1 VAGGAGVKFLRS
13 RVPDDPERDPAASMA
28 LLQEVMD
35 PPLDPGYT
43 SWSEARESAGLP
55 RSTGGRTLLLL
66 VTAIVLGFLLSVAA
80 QTLRTPDP
88 VAASTRQQLQ
98 ERIEATSQVGDER
111 VAQIEELRAEIAA
124 LQAGV
129 SPPRAGQDRTAGAEQ
144 RAGATA
150 MVGEGVVLTLN
161 DPPLTADSKD
171 GERVLARDLQVI
183 VNGLW
188 ANGAEAVSINDQRL
202 TSLSTIRFAGEAI
215 VVDLRGLARPYV
227 VRAIGP
233 QDALVNELRVGATG
247 DYVNELRSLYRIS
260 AEVSAEDEVTVPAG
274 SRLSTRVARPHE
286 TTSTTENSS

>member
-129 SPPRAGQDRTAGAEQ
+129 SQPRAGQDRTAGAEQ

-247 DYVNELRSLYRIS
+247 DYVSELRSLYRIS